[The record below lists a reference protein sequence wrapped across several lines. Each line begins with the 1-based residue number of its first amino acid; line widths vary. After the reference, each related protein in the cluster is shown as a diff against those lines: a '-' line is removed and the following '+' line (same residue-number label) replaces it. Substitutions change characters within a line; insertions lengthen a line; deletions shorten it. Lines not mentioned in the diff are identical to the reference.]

1 MLPVTSI
8 PLSLHTF
15 TISFTSAAVLK
26 NMLPVTSI
34 PFSLHTSTISF
45 ISAAVLLNTFPV
57 TSIPFSWHTFTISFI
72 SAAVLL
78 NTLPT
83 TSIPFSLHTSTIS
96 FISAAVLLNTLPVTS
111 IPFSLHT
118 CSIFFISSTSFLEF
132 AALNLFSFV
141 NLGHFSSIS
150 CILSTGTLKI
160 ELICSIYFFPYLFSA
175 DTYSY
180 VFFNCSGSVLKICK
194 HVSTSLVFIFFSFKN
209 FQFSFIASIFKYNIL
224 GHFSILFG
232 VTFKVS
238 LKKSST

>member
-1 MLPVTSI
+1 MLPVTSILFSWHTFTISFISVAVLLNTLPVTSI
-8 PLSLHTF
+8 PLS
-15 TISFTSAAVLK
+15 S
-26 NMLPVTSI
+26 
-34 PFSLHTSTISF
+34 
-45 ISAAVLLNTFPV
+45 
-57 TSIPFSWHTFTISFI
+57 HTFTISFI

-78 NTLPT
+78 NTVPVA
-83 TSIPFSLHTSTIS
+83 SIPFSLHTSTIS

-118 CSIFFISSTSFLEF
+118 STISFISTAVLLNTLPVTSIPFSLHTCSIFFISSTFFPDF
-132 AALNLFSFV
+132 AALNLFSLV
-141 NLGHFSSIS
+141 NSGHLSSIS

-160 ELICSIYFFPYLFSA
+160 VVICSMYFFPYLFSS

-194 HVSTSLVFIFFSFKN
+194 HDSTSLVFIFFSFRN

-238 LKKSST
+238 LKKSNT